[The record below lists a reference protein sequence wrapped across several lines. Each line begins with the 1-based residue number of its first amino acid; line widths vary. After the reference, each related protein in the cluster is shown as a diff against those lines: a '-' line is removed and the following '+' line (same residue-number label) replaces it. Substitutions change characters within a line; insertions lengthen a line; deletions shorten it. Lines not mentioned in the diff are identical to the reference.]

1 MTSVLSLIQI
11 NVPGHCLVHS
21 TVSHIYVTSNDLLL
35 FSRKLMP
42 SQSLSA
48 SETYRLS
55 AGQLCTV
62 LSRCIF
68 VSSKE
73 CVQLLDE
80 WGQRWVVGGHR
91 YILKYLY

>member
-1 MTSVLSLIQI
+1 MTPVLSLIQI
-11 NVPGHCLVHS
+11 NVLGHCLVHS
-21 TVSHIYVTSNDLLL
+21 TVSHIYGTSNDLLL

-42 SQSLSA
+42 SQSLLA

-55 AGQLCTV
+55 AGQFCTV
-62 LSRCIF
+62 LNSCIIF

-80 WGQRWVVGGHR
+80 WGGGGGGGA
-91 YILKYLY
+91 